1 MRLTVFG
8 APGMLGRDV
17 GRSVEAAGHELV
29 ALGGEDVDVVDP
41 AAVDA
46 ALSESRPDVV
56 FNCAAYTDVDG
67 AESEEQAATRVNA
80 EGARN
85 VAAAAAAVGAA
96 VLYPSTDYVFDGQ
109 KGEPYVESDPVGP
122 LSAYGRSK
130 LAGERATAEAN
141 PRHLIVR
148 TQWLFG
154 LGGPNFVETMLRLGA
169 ERDEL
174 TVVDDQVGC
183 PTYTGDLAA
192 ALVGLAGRENWG
204 VHHVAGGGECSWN
217 LFAREIFERA
227 GVSCRVLAGTTEEL
241 GRPAP
246 RPAHAVLRSERP
258 GAPIL
263 PHWRSGLDRYLVER
277 AAAEAR
283 A

>member
-1 MRLTVFG
+1 
-8 APGMLGRDV
+8 MLGRDV
-17 GRSVEAAGHELV
+17 ARSADAAGHELV
-29 ALGGEDVDVVDP
+29 ALGIEDVDVVDP
-41 AAVDA
+41 AAVA
-46 ALSESRPDVV
+46 AVVSGSRPDVV
-56 FNCAAYTDVDG
+56 LNCAAYTDVDG
-67 AESEEQAATRVNA
+67 AESEERTAMRVNA

-85 VAAAAAAVGAA
+85 VAAAAAGAGAA
-96 VLYPSTDYVFDGQ
+96 VLYPSTDYVFDGRKAQ
-109 KGEPYVESDPVGP
+109 PYVESDPVGP

-130 LAGERATAEAN
+130 LAGERATTEAN
-141 PRHLIVR
+141 PRHQIVR

-154 LGGPNFVETMLRLGA
+154 LGGRNFVETMLRLGA

-192 ALVGLAGRENWG
+192 ALVGLAGREEWG

-217 LFAREIFERA
+217 LFAQEIFERS